1 MIWWHLIFL
10 GMFLHVSSLRSTKSR
25 DELLQLLLGA
35 ELVAVAALL
44 LAAVHGPSLAC
55 VGATH
60 GAKACHMKAY

>member
-1 MIWWHLIFL
+1 MNINDLVASDFPWD
-10 GMFLHVSSLRSTKSR
+10 VSSLRSTKSR

-55 VGATH
+55 FGATH

>member
-35 ELVAVAALL
+35 ELVGVSALL
-44 LAAVHGPSLAC
+44 LAAVPERDRVAG
-55 VGATH
+55 
-60 GAKACHMKAY
+60 